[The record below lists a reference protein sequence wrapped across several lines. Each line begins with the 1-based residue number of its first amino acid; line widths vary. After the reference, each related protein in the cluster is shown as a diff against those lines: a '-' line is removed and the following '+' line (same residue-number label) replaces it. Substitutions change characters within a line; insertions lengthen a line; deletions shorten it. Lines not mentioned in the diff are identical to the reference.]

1 MLTILLCS
9 QFCSFQ
15 HKFSSMSTPSSFEA
29 TEEATLLGAKR
40 KSSLDPP
47 SAKRPRSPILPLVRS
62 PGVRH
67 MMSQVSSPSVRSPM
81 AIINSSRQRTPSPAP
96 TSNDIDMTN
105 QTRATP
111 CGSHGKKLLTFLWNY
126 LFWFLSLSI
135 HVYELLFLH

>member
-1 MLTILLCS
+1 
-9 QFCSFQ
+9 
-15 HKFSSMSTPSSFEA
+15 MSTPSSFEA

-62 PGVRH
+62 PRVRH

-111 CGSHGKKLLTFLWNY
+111 CGSHATGRARKLKSTMWKEFDPIRTNDK
-126 LFWFLSLSI
+126 LSHAKCI
-135 HVYELLFLH
+135 HCNKVFVASRSSGTS